1 MSIEDEGSILRVL
14 NEQNNLLDKSKVAG
28 EKLNSNIES
37 IENEFEENI

>member
-28 EKLNSNIES
+28 KKLNSNIES